1 MRKAIFIT
9 AITFASCES
18 SFDVEQC
25 CCDWNAANFE
35 PEYNGYNVNQLYFT
49 GSDMCNNELCIYY

>member
-1 MRKAIFIT
+1 MRKIIFIT
-9 AITFASCES
+9 AITLASCERG
-18 SFDVEQC
+18 FEVEQC

-35 PEYNGYNVNQLYFT
+35 PEYNGHNVNQLYFT

>member
-1 MRKAIFIT
+1 MRKVIFLT
-9 AITFASCES
+9 AITFASCERI
-18 SFDVEQC
+18 FDVEQC